1 MVDMDRVDMDMEDM
15 DMDTTKKMATKKI
28 TTKTTTT
35 RTTITRTTITWTTI
49 TRTLTKRTTT
59 MNTMTAKTAAT
70 GPVNGN
76 WVRRAKCHWS
86 SLSID
91 LGPKMFLNFHPNNGD
106 LSQTFS
112 DAFTSHLQWN
122 KKLKL

>member
-1 MVDMDRVDMDMEDM
+1 M
-15 DMDTTKKMATKKI
+15 TTKE
-28 TTKTTTT
+28 
-35 RTTITRTTITWTTI
+35 
-49 TRTLTKRTTT
+49 
-59 MNTMTAKTAAT
+59 ND
-70 GPVNGN
+70 NQDNNNEDNNNEDNNNEDNNNEHYDSEDSGN
-76 WVRRAKCHWS
+76 WVRHAKCHWS

-91 LGPKMFLNFHPNNGD
+91 LGPKMFLNFQPNNGD